1 MTKYETFLL
10 DVSSKICPMTTVYV
24 RARLDIM
31 TSGQKIK
38 VIVKGDEPR
47 KNVTASVLALGHK
60 IIENLPHQEDTDLYY
75 LLILKA

>member
-10 DVSSKICPMTTVYV
+10 DVSNKICPMTTVHV
-24 RARLDIM
+24 RARLDTM

-38 VIVKGDEPR
+38 VIVKGEEPR
-47 KNVTASVLALGHK
+47 NNVTASVLSLGHK
-60 IIENLPHQEDTDLYY
+60 IIGNLPHQENPDLYC